1 MFKLL
6 SLNKRHVFLNDTHSI
21 SNLETFMQTK
31 RKSVRSL
38 CTDVSQNLDI
48 CTPDD
53 SWVCF
58 KNVISGESFRS
69 YGISRDIKR

>member
-1 MFKLL
+1 
-6 SLNKRHVFLNDTHSI
+6 
-21 SNLETFMQTK
+21 MQTK

-48 CTPDD
+48 CTPDA

-58 KNVISGESFRS
+58 KNVISGESFKS